1 MKYRRDKR
9 ERERGGE
16 PPSWTHGQ
24 KGVRMQI
31 TSLVYTVPLKVLV
44 HSDTLHN
51 TNKLHILLF
60 SHITRLKRLGR
71 IAAQGIKMCS
81 VELY

>member
-9 ERERGGE
+9 EKRREGE

-24 KGVRMQI
+24 KGIRMQI

-44 HSDTLHN
+44 CNDTLHN
-51 TNKLHILLF
+51 TNKLHILQLV
-60 SHITRLKRLGR
+60 T
-71 IAAQGIKMCS
+71 
-81 VELY
+81 